1 MDIIIE
7 PLGLVFSLYYF
18 LICLVLRVYHIAS
31 LRYSNPTLEFTSR
44 SFKGLNIWPVLI
56 LSSIAFSFIAAFSLI
71 LTVVLCVVT
80 ALLASGPLGGLIY
93 SKGLGEKRLKTYRD
107 EALKNTT
114 TNTIVIFS
122 STIGS
127 FYILLGLFML
137 YYAEADIIKGVALG
151 LFVYG
156 YVVIFGYMIQMTG
169 RKKEI
174 SAVDGTGY

>member
-18 LICLVLRVYHIAS
+18 LICLLLRAYYIAG
-31 LRYSNPTLEFTSR
+31 LRYSAPTLEFTSGPFR
-44 SFKGLNIWPVLI
+44 ALNIWPVLI
-56 LSSIAFSFIAAFSLI
+56 LMSIAFSFIAAFSLM
-71 LTVVLCVVT
+71 LTAVLCVVT
-80 ALLASGPLGGLIY
+80 VLSASGPLGGLIY
-93 SKGLGEKRLKTYRD
+93 SRGLGEKRLKAYRD
-107 EALKNTT
+107 EALRNTT

-122 STIGS
+122 STIGA

-137 YYAEADIIKGVALG
+137 YYAEADMIKGVALG

-156 YVVIFGYMIQMTG
+156 YVVIFGYIIQMTG

-174 SAVDGTGY
+174 SAGDINEL